1 MKNTLHPIYNESML
15 FDISVELIEQ
25 VDMIIKVIDYD
36 RVGQNELIGCV
47 GIGPSFSGI
56 GRDHWYRMIENQRK
70 PMTQSYF
77 LRDVSFLREGLP
89 AKIEKALN
97 SERQESVD
105 SSQS

>member
-1 MKNTLHPIYNESML
+1 MVICEWLLPSSYICPKILVKSTLQIY
-15 FDISVELIEQ
+15 F
-25 VDMIIKVIDYD
+25 YFF

-77 LRDVSFLREGLP
+77 LRDASFLREGLP

-105 SSQS
+105 SAQS